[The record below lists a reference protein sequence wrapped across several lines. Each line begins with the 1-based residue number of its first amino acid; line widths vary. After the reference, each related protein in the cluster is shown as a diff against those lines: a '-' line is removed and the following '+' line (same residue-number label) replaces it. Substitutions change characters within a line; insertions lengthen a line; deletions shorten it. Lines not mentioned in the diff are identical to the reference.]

1 MNFTIESIKLI
12 GFTGMWLNDIQHFE
26 LTVKEAITLVLGRN
40 GSGKSRLMEQLSPL
54 APAKSDFYDKGYK
67 EIVCDNGKR
76 YRLTCNKHGKGLKCT
91 IVNETD
97 NEVIC
102 ENANPTVYNRFVKEI
117 FNYDKDLHDLFTG
130 KVRLTEMRTPD
141 RRKWFSMLSES
152 DLTYALSF
160 YKKAREMNRDV
171 SGTIKTL
178 KRSIGELRPL
188 VLERE
193 EDYQALGKR
202 IGTLQADIT
211 KIETQL
217 RDLNYDMSIS
227 DNDIDLVEKHLDNI
241 NKEVSKM
248 QLWLPANYEDYDVAE
263 IERSLSFLMAKKEG
277 LLSKLEDLD
286 NRIAKAN
293 AINNVDIDALERNRD
308 DQDIFVTTES
318 TKLVMFKGLLE
329 TDLSTLNQAYSGMES
344 YCDTLVDSM
353 TVLTTD
359 LPIDNCRK
367 RLDEAK
373 TNAGTLQQ
381 DINRLVNQEV
391 TLTASLKH
399 AEGVCDV
406 TCVKCDH
413 TFKPGVSD
421 SEVEETRKKLGALS
435 FVLKERRELL
445 VHAEELVEKYSRFCV
460 ASDNIAMTAR
470 NYKVNGAVNLLFE
483 SLIERRAF
491 IENPSSHL
499 GLIRQFQEEL
509 GLAVHIAKAKELIAK
524 YDHDIK
530 LAKATQAEDTN
541 ELESMKQGVD
551 HELNDMTKRESYL
564 RKNLDTAL
572 SIDRTHDRAKEL
584 EVEFQRQ
591 LDEHGRISQTLMAN
605 LKAEVLN
612 EHKAQLWDLLTT
624 AKQRYND
631 MEQERQKL
639 KFQEEQLA
647 DAEKRFEASKLL
659 VKTMSPD
666 EGILAKYL
674 YQCITR
680 ITDLMSDYISRIW
693 GYEMRIQPCEV
704 SDGEMDYKFPFWTKD
719 KSRPNEDVSQGSKAQ
734 KEVIDFVFVLAA
746 YRAMGLERCPLWLD
760 EISSGFDEGHKA
772 ELTEFVK
779 DLVGKQHHSQVF
791 MVSHDATTHF
801 KLTHADIV
809 VIDPEGITVPT
820 KYNKNVIIK

>member
-1 MNFTIESIKLI
+1 MNLTIESIKLV
-12 GFTGMWLNDIQHFE
+12 GFTGMWLNDVKHFE
-26 LTVKEAITLVLGRN
+26 LNIKEAITLILGRN
-40 GSGKSRLMEQLSPL
+40 GSGKSRLMAQLSPL

-67 EIVCDNGKR
+67 EIVCDNGKT
-76 YRLTCNKHGKGLKCT
+76 YRLTCRKHGKGLKCT

-102 ENANPTVYNRFVKEI
+102 ENANPSVYNRFVKEI

-130 KVRLTEMRTPD
+130 QVRLTEMRTPE
-141 RRKWFSMLSES
+141 RRKWFSLLSES

-202 IGTLQADIT
+202 IGLLQADIT

-217 RDLNYDMSIS
+217 RELNYDMSIS

-248 QLWLPANYEDYDVAE
+248 QLWLPANYEDYDAAE

-277 LLSKLEDLD
+277 LLSKLEDLE
-286 NRIAKAN
+286 NRIVKAN
-293 AINNVDIDALERNRD
+293 AINSVDVTALETHRD

-318 TKLVMFKGLLE
+318 AKLVMFKGLLE
-329 TDLSTLNQAYSGMES
+329 IDLTTLNQAYSSMES

-373 TNAGTLQQ
+373 KTAGELQQ
-381 DINRLVNQEV
+381 QINRLINHEA

-406 TCVKCDH
+406 TCVKCEH

-421 SEVEETRKKLGALS
+421 HELETTKQRLSTTADMLKAKKEE
-435 FVLKERRELL
+435 L
-445 VHAEELVEKYSRFCV
+445 VHADEMVERYSRFCV
-460 ASDNIAMTAR
+460 ASENIAMAAR

-499 GLIRQFQEEL
+499 GLIHQFQREL
-509 GLAVHIAKAKELIAK
+509 ESAVHIAKAKEVIAK

-530 LAKATQAEDTN
+530 LAKATQAEDTT
-541 ELESMKQGVD
+541 ELESMKNVVEL
-551 HELNDMTKRESYL
+551 ELNELGTRENYL

-572 SIDRTHDRAKEL
+572 SIDRTHSRAKEL
-584 EVEFQRQ
+584 DVEFQRQ

-624 AKQRYND
+624 ARQRYND
-631 MEQERQKL
+631 MGQERQKL
-639 KFQEEQLA
+639 KFQEEQLE

-680 ITDLMSDYISRIW
+680 ITNLMSDYISRIW

-734 KEVIDFVFVLAA
+734 KEVIDFVFVLSA
-746 YRAMGLERCPLWLD
+746 YRAMGLVSFPLLID
-760 EISSGFDEGHKA
+760 ETLAAFDEGHRDMAIQFIKEIVA
-772 ELTEFVK
+772 K
-779 DLVGKQHHSQVF
+779 SHHSQCF

-809 VIDPEGITVPT
+809 VLDHNGITLPD
-820 KYNKNVIIK
+820 KFNKNVIIK